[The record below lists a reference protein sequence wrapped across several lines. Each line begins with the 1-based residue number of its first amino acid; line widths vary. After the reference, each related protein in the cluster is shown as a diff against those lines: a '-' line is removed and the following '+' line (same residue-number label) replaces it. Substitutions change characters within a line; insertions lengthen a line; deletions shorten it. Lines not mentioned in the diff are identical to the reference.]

1 MKIDNQTTIITTPSE
16 YINNT
21 SINYYYNQLPA
32 PRFGSDGNVPMLE
45 IKKDGFY
52 VRGVRVNQDEKEAEI
67 VYNAF
72 HQWLTYNTLTR

>member
-1 MKIDNQTTIITTPSE
+1 MITPDLGYTGV
-16 YINNT
+16 T
-21 SINYYYNQLPA
+21 SIKYDYTPTI
-32 PRFGSDGNVPMLE
+32 RFGSVGSTPMLE